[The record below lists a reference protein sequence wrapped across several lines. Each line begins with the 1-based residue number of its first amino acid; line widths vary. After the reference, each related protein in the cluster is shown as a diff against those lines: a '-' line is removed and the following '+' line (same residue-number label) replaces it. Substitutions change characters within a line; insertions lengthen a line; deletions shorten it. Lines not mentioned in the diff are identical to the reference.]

1 MLISAFF
8 LLHIETFKFQ
18 IFHDSFPVNKCQTG
32 SEAGHGLACG
42 IAQTFQ
48 AKRCATG

>member
-18 IFHDSFPVNKCQTG
+18 IFHDSFPVNKFQTG
-32 SEAGHGLACG
+32 SEARTSWTSMWH
-42 IAQTFQ
+42 
-48 AKRCATG
+48 CADDLY